1 MTKMKKTINK
11 NAKKEKPLKIKEED
25 QVKDQIITALK
36 ILVALLV
43 FILVLVLITKFV
55 NGDFKSKKVRITY
68 NDIIAGQTFNRKEKT
83 YYVVYYS
90 FNSDTSIQET
100 IDALKTEAKV
110 YKVNLDD
117 GMNKDYI
124 SEKGNS
130 SASSVGELKINGV
143 TLIKIEEGKN
153 IEYVEGS
160 SNVETYLKNM

>member
-1 MTKMKKTINK
+1 MAKMKKAINK
-11 NAKKEKPLKIKEED
+11 NTKKEKPLKIKEED

-55 NGDFKSKKVRITY
+55 NGDFKSKKIKITY
-68 NDIIAGQTFNRKEKT
+68 NDIIAGQTFNRKENT

-117 GMNKDYI
+117 GMNKDYM

-153 IEYVEGS
+153 VEYIEGS